1 MVIELITLE
10 LIILF
15 LLLIVVIWAIGY
27 ISEKQHNDIKE
38 EIKKLNDKINQL
50 KKD

>member
-1 MVIELITLE
+1 M
-10 LIILF
+10 F
-15 LLLIVVIWAIGY
+15 LLLVVTICTVGY
-27 ISEKQHNDIKE
+27 ISQAQHDDIKE

>member
-1 MVIELITLE
+1 MIELINSML
-10 LIILF
+10 LVVFIL
-15 LLLIVVIWAIGY
+15 LVGY
-27 ISEKQHNDIKE
+27 ISEKQHDDIKE

>member
-1 MVIELITLE
+1 MNEV
-10 LIILF
+10 ILF
-15 LLLIVVIWAIGY
+15 LLLIVFIWSVGY
-27 ISEKQHNDIKE
+27 ISEKQHEDIKE

>member
-1 MVIELITLE
+1 MIELI
-10 LIILF
+10 IF
-15 LLLIVVIWAIGY
+15 LLLIVAIWVDSY
-27 ISEKQHNDIKE
+27 ISEKQHDDIKE

>member
-1 MVIELITLE
+1 MNELINFWSFIF
-10 LIILF
+10 IIL
-15 LLLIVVIWAIGY
+15 LVGY

-38 EIKKLNDKINQL
+38 EIKKLNDKINKL

>member
-1 MVIELITLE
+1 MIEQ
-10 LIILF
+10 IILF
-15 LLLIVVIWAIGY
+15 LLLIIFIWTVGY
-27 ISEKQHNDIKE
+27 ISEKQHDDIKE